1 MIDYPQLLDTRLP
14 DARLRY
20 TCMLFTSSLLLFV
33 QTKLHS
39 VLSVSTYDV
48 LSIRNTM
55 RSFS

>member
-39 VLSVSTYDV
+39 VLSGATHDV
-48 LSIRNTM
+48 LRSKHTM
-55 RSFS
+55 RRFS